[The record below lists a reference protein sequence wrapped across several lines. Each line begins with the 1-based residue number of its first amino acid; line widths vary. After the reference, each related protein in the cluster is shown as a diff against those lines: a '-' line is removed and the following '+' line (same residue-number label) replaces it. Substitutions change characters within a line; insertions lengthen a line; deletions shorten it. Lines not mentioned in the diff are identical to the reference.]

1 VKLQVIQSPLSKK
14 REKRRD
20 LLALLVFLLSLEKR
34 FINRL
39 GRGTSNSNSRN
50 LIHKAYKGKIVSLL
64 MEVLYAF
71 PQWFFTV
78 SILLNIVFAL
88 TTLFVSFYAFKVYRL
103 SGQRGSRLFGVS
115 FLIIAIAY
123 VIRAIV
129 NGFIAGAF
137 DDNTFRLTMNGVYTL
152 SNLAVYSYM
161 VLFVASLVTLAYTT
175 FKVKSCR
182 VYTLLILIV
191 LTAIYYSVLTSLTFY
206 IISTIL
212 LLYISSHYL
221 NEYLKDRNK
230 SMLLMM
236 GSFLLLLASTVFF
249 MYATTTYGY
258 FILGNVTEFLAYV
271 GILTNL
277 ISVLKHGQKKK

>member
-1 VKLQVIQSPLSKK
+1 
-14 REKRRD
+14 
-20 LLALLVFLLSLEKR
+20 
-34 FINRL
+34 
-39 GRGTSNSNSRN
+39 
-50 LIHKAYKGKIVSLL
+50 

>member
-1 VKLQVIQSPLSKK
+1 
-14 REKRRD
+14 
-20 LLALLVFLLSLEKR
+20 
-34 FINRL
+34 
-39 GRGTSNSNSRN
+39 
-50 LIHKAYKGKIVSLL
+50 
-64 MEVLYAF
+64 MEVLYVF

-103 SGQRGSRLFGVS
+103 SGQRGTRLFGVS
-115 FLIIAIAY
+115 FLIIALAY

-137 DDNTFRLTMNGVYTL
+137 DDNTFSLTLRGVYTL
-152 SNLAVYSYM
+152 SNLAIYSYIVM
-161 VLFVASLVTLAYTT
+161 FTVSLVTLAYTT
-175 FKVKSCR
+175 FRVKSCR
-182 VYTLLILIV
+182 AYTLMLLIV
-191 LTAIYYSVLTSLTFY
+191 LTALYYSCDRSITFY

-221 NEYLKDRNK
+221 NEYLKDKNK
-230 SMLLMM
+230 RMILMM
-236 GSFLLLLASTVFF
+236 GSFLLLLVSTIFF
-249 MYATTTYGY
+249 MYATTNYIY
-258 FILGNVTEFLAYV
+258 FILGNITEFLAYL